1 GSLTTNFT
9 PRFSSLFSPDGR
21 AAPLG
26 SMTYERESPD
36 LASFEQETDEVGLT
50 TEVNGSS
57 DSLLDSAQR
66 NFRKGADSLIEL

>member
-1 GSLTTNFT
+1 
-9 PRFSSLFSPDGR
+9 
-21 AAPLG
+21 
-26 SMTYERESPD
+26 MTYERESPD